1 MSGDLGAYWK
11 KIERARDFH
20 VRAVVNEPRIQAID
34 HGKDAVHRSR
44 GDILDFKL
52 FSNLALSMVIELSGS
67 QLLALL
73 DSIAARG
80 WKVEVDPDREA
91 IARRAADPLEGTF
104 QMTFPEGD
112 GELKIPVPYVP
123 G

>member
-1 MSGDLGAYWK
+1 MSGDLGGYWK

-20 VRAVVNEPRIQAID
+20 VRAVVREPRTQAIEQ
-34 HGKDAVHRSR
+34 GRDAVHRSR
-44 GDILDFKL
+44 GDILDVKM
-52 FSNLALSMVIELSGS
+52 FSNLSLSMVIELSGS
-67 QLLALL
+67 QLLKLL

-80 WKVEVDPDREA
+80 WHVDVDPDREA
-91 IARRAADPLEGTF
+91 IARRATDPLEGTF